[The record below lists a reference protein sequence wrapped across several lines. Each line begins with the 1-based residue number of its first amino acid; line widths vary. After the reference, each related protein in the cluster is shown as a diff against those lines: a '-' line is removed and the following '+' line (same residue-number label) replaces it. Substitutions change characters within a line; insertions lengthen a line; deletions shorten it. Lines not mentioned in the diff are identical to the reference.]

1 MIFANPWVLL
11 FLLFIPVI
19 IFLYLFTSKQ
29 ASLNLSIVNYKHS
42 FSNLIDK
49 IGFHLPFVLRILVLV
64 LVIIALA
71 RPQLGQSHTSNKHLG
86 LDILLAVDTSQS
98 MSAIDLKLNGNN
110 VDRLTVVKAILQDF
124 IKGRKNDRLGLLV
137 FGEHAYT
144 QCPLTTDHGAILDL
158 LNHIQIG
165 MVGPATAIGSAIAV
179 GVKRLKDL
187 KAKSRILIL
196 MTDGENTA
204 GNISPQL
211 ATELAKEIGIKIYT
225 IGIGQDGEVPMR
237 IPTPFGYQ
245 TIKQIFRVDENSLV
259 QIAEQT
265 GGQYFRAYS
274 TEDLVK
280 IYSYIDK
287 LEKTEIEV
295 KQYNSFTDIY
305 EGFLWAAFLLFV
317 VELVLGHTV
326 LFRVN

>member
-1 MIFANPWVLL
+1 MIFASPWVLL
-11 FLLFIPVI
+11 LLILIPI
-19 IFLYLFTSKQ
+19 IICLYLFNSNQ
-29 ASLNLSIVNYKHS
+29 SSLKLSITNYKHS
-42 FSNLIDK
+42 FSNLFDGL
-49 IGFHLPFVLRILVLV
+49 GFHLPFALRSLVLI
-64 LVIIALA
+64 LIIILLA
-71 RPQLGQSHTSNKHLG
+71 RPQFGQSHSNSKQLG

-110 VDRLTVVKAILQDF
+110 VDRLTVVKSILRDF
-124 IKGRKNDRLGLLV
+124 IKKRNSDRLGLLV

-158 LNHIQIG
+158 LDHIQIG
-165 MVGPATAIGSAIAV
+165 MVGPATAIGSAIAI

-211 ATELAKEIGIKIYT
+211 ATELAKETGIKIYT
-225 IGIGQDGEVPMR
+225 IGVGQDGEVPMK
-237 IPTPFGYQ
+237 IQTPFGVQ
-245 TIKQIFRVDENSLV
+245 TIRQIFHVDENSLT

-265 GGQYFRAYS
+265 GGQYFRAQN
-274 TEDLVK
+274 TEDLIK
-280 IYSYIDK
+280 IYNHIDK

-305 EGFLWAAFLLFV
+305 EPFLWFAFLLFM
-317 VELVLGHTV
+317 VELILGTTI